1 MQLVLRLLT
10 CLTLGCATGCI
21 DSFRSAD
28 LSGLDDGWN
37 EIAGGSDAICSDG
50 SDYRFFARP
59 GDPRKLLIYFQGG
72 GACWNGRSCDPDL
85 DPTYIV
91 NTGDLDLGRAD
102 GIFAFEQDA
111 NPFRDHSVVVA
122 PYCTGDVHLGDS
134 VTAYEAPTTRQ
145 HPSHTFE
152 VQHRGHINGL
162 AVLDW
167 VYTRFFRPESI
178 FVTGSSA
185 GSIPSPYY
193 AMLVAEQYPGA
204 KLTQLG
210 DASSGYRR
218 EVMTATPEAVWGT
231 LDVMREL
238 PELSAARLGDFSNE
252 LLYIIAGQRFP
263 DHQFAAFDN
272 AEDRVQKRFLE
283 LAGYRANTIREFI
296 QRNQAD
302 IRTEIE
308 NFASFIAGGDEHT
321 ILLRPEFYTLHVD
334 GSTLRDWV
342 ASLAIHDPVE
352 DVACTRCGRAEYLET
367 EGGDTEAAR

>member
-1 MQLVLRLLT
+1 MQLVLRILA
-10 CLTLGCATGCI
+10 CLSLACSAGCV
-21 DSFRSAD
+21 DSFRAAD
-28 LSGLDDGWN
+28 LSDLDEGWN
-37 EIAGGSDAICSDG
+37 EVAGGGDTLCSDG

-59 GDPRKLLIYFQGG
+59 GDPQKLLVYFQGG

-91 NTGDLDLGRAD
+91 NTDSLDLSLAH
-102 GIFAFEQDA
+102 GIFAFEEEA

-122 PYCTGDVHLGDS
+122 PYCSGDVHLGDS

-152 VQHRGHINGL
+152 VQHRGHVNGQ

-167 VYTRFFRPESI
+167 IYAHFFRPESI

-193 AMLVAEQYPGA
+193 AMLVAEQYPDA
-204 KLTQLG
+204 EMTQLG

-218 EVMTATPEAVWGT
+218 EVMSAIPEALWGT
-231 LDVMREL
+231 LDFMREL
-238 PELSAARLGDFSNE
+238 PELTETRLGDFTNE
-252 LLYIIAGQRFP
+252 LLYIVAGQRFP

-272 AEDRVQKRFLE
+272 AEDQVQKRFLE

-296 QRNQAD
+296 LRNQAD
-302 IRTEIE
+302 IRGEID

-321 ILLRPEFYTLHVD
+321 ILLRREFYTLHVG

-342 ASLAIHDPVE
+342 ASLAAHDVVE
-352 DVACTRCGRAEYLET
+352 DISCTRCGRAEYLET
-367 EGGDTEAAR
+367 DGGAPEIAP